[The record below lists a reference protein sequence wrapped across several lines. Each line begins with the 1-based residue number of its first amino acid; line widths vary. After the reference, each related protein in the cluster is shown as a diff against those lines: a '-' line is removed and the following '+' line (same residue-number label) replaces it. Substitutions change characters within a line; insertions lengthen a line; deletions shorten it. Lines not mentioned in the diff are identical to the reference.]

1 MENFKQIVYRQSD
14 KALMIIP
21 QNEELQVVPRFVNE
35 LTVEQQASFNE
46 LEVFCLTQKDPLVYI
61 VYTTDVNRLDI
72 QGENEEVVCLIVS
85 EMSPEDKGI
94 MDKVIIMCTKIINE
108 L

>member
-21 QNEELQVVPRFVNE
+21 QNDNIQVVPRFVNE
-35 LTVEQQASFNE
+35 LTELQQVSFNE
-46 LEVFCLTQKDPLVYI
+46 LETFCLTQKDPLLYT

-72 QGENEEVVCLIVS
+72 QGEDNEVICLNVS
-85 EMSPEDKGI
+85 EMSPEDKAI
-94 MDKVIIMCTKIINE
+94 VDKVGVICTE
-108 L
+108 LLNS

>member
-35 LTVEQQASFNE
+35 LTAEQQASFYE
-46 LEVFCLTQKDPLVYI
+46 LEVFCLTQKDPLVYVI
-61 VYTTDVNRLDI
+61 YTTDVNRLDI
-72 QGENEEVVCLIVS
+72 QGEDNQVVCLNVS
-85 EMSPEDKGI
+85 EMNPIDKAI
-94 MDKVIIMCTKIINE
+94 VDKVCVICTELINN
-108 L
+108 

>member
-35 LTVEQQASFNE
+35 LTVEQQASFND
-46 LEVFCLTQKDPLVYI
+46 LETYCLTQQDPLVYT

-72 QGENEEVVCLIVS
+72 QGEDNEVVCLNVS
-85 EMSPEDKGI
+85 EMSPEDKAI
-94 MDKVIIMCTKIINE
+94 VDKVGVICTE
-108 L
+108 LLNS

>member
-14 KALMIIP
+14 KALMIIA

-35 LTVEQQASFNE
+35 LTVEQQASFND
-46 LEVFCLTQKDPLVYI
+46 LETYCLTQQDPLVYT

-72 QGENEEVVCLIVS
+72 QGEDNQVVCLIVS
-85 EMSPEDKGI
+85 EMSPEDKAI
-94 MDKVIIMCTKIINE
+94 VDKVGVICTE
-108 L
+108 LLNS

>member
-35 LTVEQQASFNE
+35 LTAEQQASFNE
-46 LEVFCLTQKDPLVYI
+46 LEAYCLTQQDPLVYT

-72 QGENEEVVCLIVS
+72 QGEYNEVVCLIVS
-85 EMSPEDKGI
+85 EMNPEDKAI
-94 MDKVIIMCTKIINE
+94 VDKVGVICTE
-108 L
+108 LLNS

>member
-35 LTVEQQASFNE
+35 LTKAQQKSFYE
-46 LEVFCLTQKDPLVYI
+46 LEAFCLTQKDPLVYV
-61 VYTTDVNRLDI
+61 VYTTDVNRLDV
-72 QGENEEVVCLIVS
+72 QGEDNEVVCLIVS
-85 EMSPEDKGI
+85 EMNPEDKAI
-94 MDKVIIMCTKIINE
+94 VDKVGVICTE
-108 L
+108 LLNS

>member
-21 QNEELQVVPRFVNE
+21 QNDNIQVVPRFVNE
-35 LTVEQQASFNE
+35 LTELQQASFND
-46 LEVFCLTQKDPLVYI
+46 LEAFCLTQKDPLVYI

-72 QGENEEVVCLIVS
+72 QGENEEVVCLNVS
-85 EMSPEDKGI
+85 EMSPEDKAI
-94 MDKVIIMCTKIINE
+94 VDKVGVICTE
-108 L
+108 LLNS

>member
-1 MENFKQIVYRQSD
+1 MENFKQIVYRHSD
-14 KALMIIP
+14 QALMIIP
-21 QNEELQVVPRFVNE
+21 QNDGIQVVPRFVNE

-46 LEVFCLTQKDPLVYI
+46 LEAFCLTQKDPLVYI

-85 EMSPEDKGI
+85 EMIPEDKEI
-94 MDKVIIMCTKIINE
+94 TDKVIIMCTKLINE
-108 L
+108 

>member
-35 LTVEQQASFNE
+35 LTSEQQASFYE
-46 LEVFCLTQKDPLVYI
+46 LEVFCLTQKDPLVYV
-61 VYTTDVNRLDI
+61 VYTSDVNRLDI
-72 QGENEEVVCLIVS
+72 QGEDNQVVCLNVS
-85 EMSPEDKGI
+85 EMNPIDKAI
-94 MDKVIIMCTKIINE
+94 VDQVKIICTE
-108 L
+108 LINN

>member
-21 QNEELQVVPRFVNE
+21 QNEELQVVSRFVNE
-35 LTVEQQASFNE
+35 LTVEQQASFYE
-46 LEVFCLTQKDPLVYI
+46 LEVFCLTQKDPLVYT

-72 QGENEEVVCLIVS
+72 QGEDNAVVCLNVS
-85 EMSPEDKGI
+85 EMSPEDKAI
-94 MDKVIIMCTKIINE
+94 VDKVGIICTE
-108 L
+108 LLNN

>member
-14 KALMIIP
+14 QALMIIP

-35 LTVEQQASFNE
+35 LTELQQVSFND
-46 LEVFCLTQKDPLVYI
+46 LEAFCLTQKNPLVYI

-72 QGENEEVVCLIVS
+72 QGEDNEVVCLNVS
-85 EMSPEDKGI
+85 EMSPEDKAI
-94 MDKVIIMCTKIINE
+94 VDKVGVICTE
-108 L
+108 LLNS

>member
-1 MENFKQIVYRQSD
+1 MENVKQIIYRQSD

-35 LTVEQQASFNE
+35 LTAEQQASFNE
-46 LEVFCLTQKDPLVYI
+46 LEAYCLTQQDPLVYT

-72 QGENEEVVCLIVS
+72 QGEDSEVVCLIVS
-85 EMSPEDKGI
+85 EMNPEDKSI
-94 MDKVIIMCTKIINE
+94 VDKVGVICTE
-108 L
+108 LLNS

>member
-35 LTVEQQASFNE
+35 LTVEQQASFYE
-46 LEVFCLTQKDPLVYI
+46 LETYCLTQQDPLVYT

-72 QGENEEVVCLIVS
+72 QGEDNQVVCLIVS
-85 EMSPEDKGI
+85 EMSPEDKAI
-94 MDKVIIMCTKIINE
+94 VDKVGVICTE
-108 L
+108 LLNS

>member
-35 LTVEQQASFNE
+35 LTEQQQVSFNE
-46 LEVFCLTQKDPLVYI
+46 LEAFCLTQKDPLLYT

-72 QGENEEVVCLIVS
+72 QGEDSEVICLNVYEMSTEDKLIV
-85 EMSPEDKGI
+85 DNVGI
-94 MDKVIIMCTKIINE
+94 ICTE
-108 L
+108 LLNS

>member
-21 QNEELQVVPRFVNE
+21 ENNGIEVIPRFIFE
-35 LTVEQQASFNE
+35 LTEEQQIPFSE
-46 LEVFCLTQKDPLVYI
+46 LEVFCLTQKHPLVYV

-72 QGENEEVVCLIVS
+72 QGENDEVTCLVVS
-85 EMSPEDKGI
+85 EMSSEDKLIVDQVGI
-94 MDKVIIMCTKIINE
+94 ICTELINN
-108 L
+108 

>member
-21 QNEELQVVPRFVNE
+21 QNEELQVVARFVNE
-35 LTVEQQASFNE
+35 LTVEQQASFYE

-72 QGENEEVVCLIVS
+72 QGEDNEVVCLIVS
-85 EMSPEDKGI
+85 EMNPEDKAI
-94 MDKVIIMCTKIINE
+94 VDKVGVICTE
-108 L
+108 LLNS

>member
-14 KALMIIP
+14 KALMILP

-35 LTVEQQASFNE
+35 LTVEQQASFND
-46 LEVFCLTQKDPLVYI
+46 LETYCLTQQDPLVYT

-72 QGENEEVVCLIVS
+72 QGEDNQVVCLIVS
-85 EMSPEDKGI
+85 EMSPEDKAI
-94 MDKVIIMCTKIINE
+94 VDKVGVICTE
-108 L
+108 LLNS

>member
-35 LTVEQQASFNE
+35 LTVEQQASFYE
-46 LEVFCLTQKDPLVYI
+46 LEVFCLTQKDPLVYT

-72 QGENEEVVCLIVS
+72 QGEYNEVVCLIVS
-85 EMSPEDKGI
+85 EMNPEDKAI
-94 MDKVIIMCTKIINE
+94 VDKVGVICTE
-108 L
+108 LLNS